1 MVGSAIYGRKAEGA
15 MSLGA
20 GAGRE
25 WAVRE
30 TFLRKKDESDP
41 PSSSIAM
48 ERM

>member
-1 MVGSAIYGRKAEGA
+1 